1 MFSIC
6 DSGGFGGTTANN
18 KVQVLSIQDIATDYS
33 SFSSQASINLIFVR
47 AVNQN

>member
-33 SFSSQASINLIFVR
+33 SSQASINLIFVR